1 VATPDDRT
9 RLRNVRQAWLEALAK
24 ARAAGQGR
32 AIAAQGVL
40 FDPDRALAGAKPPA
54 GDYRCRVFK
63 LGGQRPG
70 NRDFTAYPAFRCR
83 IDPEGEML
91 SFYKIGGSQRPA
103 GLVFDDG
110 RYRQIFLGTLS
121 LGDEENPMDYGRD
134 ANRDMAGIVQ
144 RIGPRRWRL
153 VLPYPRRSRHGF
165 SPPHPPL
172 QDFDKENARRDRPG
186 GHPFLPR
193 KVGNLTRLKRRRS
206 SLSGQLAEFRALG
219 DIVSVRAEVR
229 LSTDQAT

>member
-1 VATPDDRT
+1 MKRAHLGALAGALIIVAAAPAAAKDDIPADWRRVATSDDRT
-9 RLRNVRQAWLEALAK
+9 RLRNTRQAWLEALAK
-24 ARAAGQGR
+24 ARAAGQAK

-40 FDPDRALAGAKPPA
+40 FDPDRALPGAKPPA

-110 RYRQIFLGTLS
+110 GDRQIFLGTLS
-121 LGDEENPMDYGRD
+121 LGDEELPMDHGRD

-153 VLPYPRRSRHGF
+153 VLPYPHF
-165 SPPHPPL
+165 
-172 QDFDKENARRDRPG
+172 E
-186 GHPFLPR
+186 
-193 KVGNLTRLKRRRS
+193 
-206 SLSGQLAEFRALG
+206 SLLDVVELVPIG
-219 DIVSVRAEVR
+219 
-229 LSTDQAT
+229 

>member
-1 VATPDDRT
+1 MTRAHFGVLAGALLIAAAGPAAAKDDIPADWHRVATTGDRA
-9 RLRNVRQAWLEALAK
+9 RLRNTRQAWIEALAK
-24 ARAAGQGR
+24 VRAAGQGK
-32 AIAAQGVL
+32 AIAAQGML
-40 FDPDRALAGAKPPA
+40 FDPDRALIGAKPPA

-110 RYRQIFLGTLS
+110 PYRQIFLGTLS
-121 LGDEENPMDYGRD
+121 LGDEQHPIDYGRD
-134 ANRDMAGIVQ
+134 DNRDMAGVIE

-153 VLPYPRRSRHGF
+153 VLPYPHF
-165 SPPHPPL
+165 
-172 QDFDKENARRDRPG
+172 E
-186 GHPFLPR
+186 
-193 KVGNLTRLKRRRS
+193 
-206 SLSGQLAEFRALG
+206 SLLDVVELVPM
-219 DIVSVRAEVR
+219 D
-229 LSTDQAT
+229 